1 MSGDGRAS
9 VRSPP
14 RYRTFNGM
22 RDGTSMTAPQPGIPF
37 TLVSRADQ
45 IFPVLTPAQLARVE
59 PHGTLRETTAGE
71 QLSRPGIRT
80 SAFFVVVRG
89 RIEVFRH
96 ADDAGDQRI
105 ASFGPGQFNGEVG
118 ILSGLPGFTGVRV
131 VEPGAVVEVDRERV
145 LGIIQTDGELSELL
159 MRAFILRRVEMIRQG
174 VGDVVVVGS
183 RHSAGTL
190 RVREFLTRN
199 GHPYVSID
207 LERDRGAQ
215 DLLDRFRVTEAD
227 IPVVVCRGEL
237 VLRNPTNQEIAD
249 CLGYNDAIDRTKLR
263 DLVIVGAGPAGL
275 AAAVYAASE
284 GLDVLVIEAMAPG
297 GQAGSSSRIENYLGF
312 PSGISGE
319 ELAARAHTQAQKFG
333 AEVLIARHAVELDC
347 DTVPYRIKVD
357 DGQRLDARA
366 LVIASGAEY
375 RKLAIP
381 DLARYGGNGVY
392 YAASFIE
399 SQLCNDEE
407 VIVVGG
413 GNSAG
418 QAAVFLAQTARKVHV
433 LVRSSGL
440 AASMSRY
447 LIRRI
452 EEHPAIVLRTCTEV
466 VGLAGEGRLESV
478 TLRDNNTGALDQR
491 PIRHVFSMT
500 GAVPKTAWLTG
511 CVALDDIGF
520 IKTGADLSRDDLTAA
535 RWSLRRQPYPLETS
549 LPGVFAVGDVRS
561 GSVKRVASAVGEGSV
576 SIASVHQVL
585 AE

>member
-1 MSGDGRAS
+1 MTGTHDSGLAFSLAS
-9 VRSPP
+9 RS
-14 RYRTFNGM
+14 N
-22 RDGTSMTAPQPGIPF
+22 
-37 TLVSRADQ
+37 Q
-45 IFPVLTPAQLARVE
+45 IFPVLTPAQLERVAQQ
-59 PHGTLRETTAGE
+59 GTLRETAAGE
-71 QLSRPGIRT
+71 QLSRPGVRIG
-80 SAFFVVVRG
+80 AFFVVVRG
-89 RIEVFRH
+89 RTEVFH
-96 ADDAGDQRI
+96 HSDDRGEQVI
-105 ASFGPGQFNGEVG
+105 VSFGPGQFNGEIG
-118 ILSGLPGFTGVRV
+118 ILSGTPGFTGVRV
-131 VEPGAVVEVDRERV
+131 VEPGAVIEVDREHM
-145 LGIIQTDGELSELL
+145 LALIQTDSELSELL
-159 MRAFILRRVEMIRQG
+159 MRAFILRRVEMVRQG
-174 VGDVVVVGS
+174 VSDVVVAGS

-207 LERDRGAQ
+207 LERDKGAQ
-215 DLLDRFRVTEAD
+215 ELLDRFQVTAAD
-227 IPVVVCRGEL
+227 VPVVICRGEL

-249 CLGYNDAIDRTKLR
+249 CLGYNDAIDGTTLR
-263 DLVIVGAGPAGL
+263 DVVIVGAGPAGL

-312 PSGISGE
+312 PTGISGG
-319 ELAARAHTQAQKFG
+319 ELAARAHVQAQKFG
-333 AEVLIARHAVELDC
+333 AEVLIARYAAELDC
-347 DTVPYRIKVD
+347 ETVPYALRID
-357 DGQRLDARA
+357 DNQRIEARTV
-366 LVIASGAEY
+366 VIASGAEY
-375 RKLAIP
+375 RKLGLP
-381 DLARYGGNGVY
+381 NLSQYEGNGVY

-418 QAAVFLAQTARKVHV
+418 QAAVFLAETARKVHV

-452 EEHPAIVLRTCTEV
+452 EEHPAIELRTCTEV
-466 VGLAGEGRLESV
+466 VGLDGDTRLERV
-478 TLRDNNTGALDQR
+478 TLRDNNSGALDTQ

-500 GAVPKTAWLTG
+500 GAVPKTAWLKN
-511 CVALDDIGF
+511 CVALDGMGF
-520 IKTGADLSRDDLTAA
+520 IKTGAELTADDLTTA
-535 RWSLRRQPYPLETS
+535 RWNLRRRPHALETS

-561 GSVKRVASAVGEGSV
+561 GSAKRVASAVGEGSV

>member
-1 MSGDGRAS
+1 
-9 VRSPP
+9 
-14 RYRTFNGM
+14 
-22 RDGTSMTAPQPGIPF
+22 MTAPQSGVPF
-37 TLVSRADQ
+37 TLASHADQ
-45 IFPVLTPAQLARVE
+45 VFPTLNAAQIARVA
-59 PHGTLRETTAGE
+59 PHGHCRITTRGE
-71 QLSRPGIRT
+71 LLSRPGIRT
-80 SAFFVVVRG
+80 NAFFVVVSG
-89 RIEVFRH
+89 RIEVFRQT
-96 ADDAGDQRI
+96 DAGDQLIVR
-105 ASFGPGQFNGEVG
+105 FGPGQFNGEVG

-131 VEPGAVVEVDRERV
+131 IEDGEVLEVDRERL

-159 MRAFILRRVEMIRQG
+159 MRAFILRRVEMVRQG
-174 VGDVVVVGS
+174 VGDVVVLGS

-207 LERDRGAQ
+207 LERDAGAQ
-215 DLLDRFRVTEAD
+215 DLLDRFHVSADD
-227 IPVVVCRGEL
+227 IPVVICRGEL
-237 VLRNPTNQEIAD
+237 VLRNPTNQAIAD

-263 DLVIVGAGPAGL
+263 DLVVVGAGPAGL

-284 GLDVLVIEAMAPG
+284 GLDVLVIENMAPG

-333 AEVLIARHAVELDC
+333 AEVLIARRAVRLDC
-347 DTVPYRIKVD
+347 ERTPYRVEID
-357 DGQRLDARA
+357 DGQRIEAHA

-375 RKLAIP
+375 RRLAIP
-381 DLARYGGNGVY
+381 DLPRFEGNGVY

-399 SQLCNDEE
+399 SQLCAGEE

-418 QAAVFLAQTARKVHV
+418 QAAVFLAQTAHRVHV
-433 LVRSSGL
+433 LVRAHGL

-452 EEHPAIVLRTCTEV
+452 EEHPAIELRTCTEV
-466 VGLAGEGRLESV
+466 VGLEGNGRLERV
-478 TLRDNNTGALDQR
+478 TLRDNNTGALDTR

-500 GAVPKTAWLTG
+500 GAIPKTGWLNG
-511 CVALDDIGF
+511 CVVLDDLGF

-535 RWSLRRQPYPLETS
+535 RWTSRRRPHPLETS
-549 LPGVFAVGDVRS
+549 LRGIFAVGDVRS
-561 GSVKRVASAVGEGSV
+561 GSIKRVASAVGEGSV
-576 SIASVHQVL
+576 SISSVHQVL

>member
-1 MSGDGRAS
+1 
-9 VRSPP
+9 
-14 RYRTFNGM
+14 
-22 RDGTSMTAPQPGIPF
+22 MTAPQSGVPF

-45 IFPVLTPAQLARVE
+45 IFPVLSPAQIARVE
-59 PHGTLRETTAGE
+59 PVGTVRETQVGE
-71 QLSRPGIRT
+71 LLSRPGVRT
-80 SAFFVVVRG
+80 SAFFVVASG
-89 RIEVFRH
+89 RIEVFH
-96 ADDAGDQRI
+96 QGDGTAEQLI

-131 VEPGAVVEVDRERV
+131 VEAGAVVEVERERL

-174 VGDVVVVGS
+174 VGDVVVLGS

-207 LERDRGAQ
+207 LERDAGAQ
-215 DLLDRFRVTEAD
+215 DLLDRFHVSADD
-227 IPVVVCRGEL
+227 IPVVICRGEL
-237 VLRNPTNQEIAD
+237 VLRNPTNQAIAD

-263 DLVIVGAGPAGL
+263 DLVVVGAGPAGL

-284 GLDVLVIEAMAPG
+284 GLDVLVIESMAPG

-333 AEVLIARHAVELDC
+333 AEVLIARRAVRLDC
-347 DTVPYRIKVD
+347 ERTPYRVEID
-357 DGQRLDARA
+357 DGQRIEAHA
-366 LVIASGAEY
+366 LIIASGAEY
-375 RKLAIP
+375 RRLAIP
-381 DLARYGGNGVY
+381 DLPRFEGNGVY

-399 SQLCNDEE
+399 SQLCTGEE

-433 LVRSSGL
+433 LVRARGL

-452 EEHPAIVLRTCTEV
+452 EEHPGIALSTCTEV
-466 VGLAGEGRLESV
+466 VGLEGTGRLERV
-478 TLRDNNTGALDQR
+478 TLRDNNTGALEAR

-500 GAVPKTAWLTG
+500 GAIPKTGWLNG
-511 CVALDDIGF
+511 CVVLDDLGF

-535 RWSLRRQPYPLETS
+535 RWTSRRRPLPLETS

-561 GSVKRVASAVGEGSV
+561 GSIKRVASAVGEGSV
-576 SIASVHQVL
+576 SISSVHQVL

>member
-1 MSGDGRAS
+1 MTLPQSGL
-9 VRSPP
+9 
-14 RYRTFNGM
+14 
-22 RDGTSMTAPQPGIPF
+22 PF
-37 TLVSRADQ
+37 TLASRADQ
-45 IFPVLTPAQLARVE
+45 IFPVLTPAQIARIE
-59 PHGTLRETTAGE
+59 PLGQRRDTTAGE
-71 QLSRPGIRT
+71 LLSRPGIRS
-80 SAFFVVVRG
+80 SAFFIVVSG
-89 RIEVFRH
+89 SIEVFRH
-96 ADDAGDQRI
+96 TDDHGDQI
-105 ASFGPGQFNGEVG
+105 IVQFGPGQFNGEIG

-131 VEPGAVVEVDRERV
+131 VEPGAVIEVDRERL
-145 LGIIQTDGELSELL
+145 LGVIQTDGELSGLL

-183 RHSAGTL
+183 RHSADTL

-199 GHPYVSID
+199 GHPYVTID

-237 VLRNPTNQEIAD
+237 VLKNPTNQQIAD
-249 CLGYNDAIDRTKLR
+249 CLGYNDAIDRTKMR
-263 DLVIVGAGPAGL
+263 DVVIVGAGPAGL

-284 GLDVLVIEAMAPG
+284 GLDVLVIESMAPG

-312 PSGISGE
+312 PAGISGE

-333 AEVLIARHAVELDC
+333 AQVLIARNAVQLDC
-347 DTVPYRIKVD
+347 TQVPYVITVD
-357 DGQRLDARA
+357 DGQRVEARA
-366 LVIASGAEY
+366 VVIASGAEY
-375 RKLAIP
+375 RKLSIP
-381 DLARYGGNGVY
+381 DLSKYEGNGVY

-399 SQLCNDEE
+399 SQLCTDEE

-418 QAAVFLAQTARKVHV
+418 QAAVFLAQTARKVYV

-452 EEHPAIVLRTCTEV
+452 EEHPAIELRTCTEV
-466 VGLAGEGRLESV
+466 VGLEGDGRLEYV
-478 TLRDNNTGALDQR
+478 TLRNNNDGTLDKR

-500 GAVPKTAWLTG
+500 GAVPKTGWLNG

-520 IKTGADLSRDDLTAA
+520 IKTGSDISRDDLTAA
-535 RWSLRRQPYPLETS
+535 RWTLRRRPHPLETS
-549 LPGVFAVGDVRS
+549 LPGIFAVGDVRS
-561 GSVKRVASAVGEGSV
+561 GSIKRVASAVGEGSV
-576 SIASVHQVL
+576 SISSVHQVL